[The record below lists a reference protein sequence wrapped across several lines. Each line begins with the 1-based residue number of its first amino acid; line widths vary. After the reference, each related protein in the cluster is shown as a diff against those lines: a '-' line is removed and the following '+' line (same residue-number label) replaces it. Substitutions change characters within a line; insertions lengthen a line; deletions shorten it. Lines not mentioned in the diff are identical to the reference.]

1 MVTKAS
7 PVIKVGRCVPGRH
20 LALWGFPRTLHS
32 LRHGKVEKGD
42 SGSPAIAARKRG
54 RRSNQLSL
62 PTGRGRGK
70 QKKKFS
76 SFRANDR
83 RRKKNEEGLND
94 CMINRGIKMK
104 NKLVENDR
112 L

>member
-42 SGSPAIAARKRG
+42 SGSPAIAARKG
-54 RRSNQLSL
+54 EGGATNYPSQQGGVEEN
-62 PTGRGRGK
+62 
-70 QKKKFS
+70 KKKFQV
-76 SFRANDR
+76 FVQTTEDAKKM
-83 RRKKNEEGLND
+83 RKDL
-94 CMINRGIKMK
+94 MI
-104 NKLVENDR
+104 V
-112 L
+112 

>member
-7 PVIKVGRCVPGRH
+7 PVIKVGRFWPGGH

-70 QKKKFS
+70 QTKKKFQV
-76 SFRANDR
+76 FVEDA
-83 RRKKNEEGLND
+83 KKLSKD
-94 CMINRGIKMK
+94 LMIAC
-104 NKLVENDR
+104 D
-112 L
+112 

>member
-70 QKKKFS
+70 QNKKFS
-76 SFRANDR
+76 SFQTIEDAKKL
-83 RRKKNEEGLND
+83 RKDL
-94 CMINRGIKMK
+94 MIAY
-104 NKLVENDR
+104 D
-112 L
+112 